1 MSHRK
6 KDHDPKI
13 KEIIETI
20 LTGAGTEELVQQ
32 LYGLGPEAVTLA
44 LMAATRQIASLR
56 AKVDSPAAAAPPST
70 PSGQI
75 PVYAKPNTPKRRRCR
90 RGAKNGHP
98 GHHRDQPV
106 EIHRR
111 QEHRCPVCPAC
122 GGPLQCCNRPR
133 TRIIEDLP
141 EGIYTEVTEHT
152 IWRDCCP
159 RCKKDVEPVVVNALP
174 KATFGH
180 RLVCFTAWLHYGL
193 GVTIAHIL
201 AIVGHHLHTVL
212 SAGALIGQWQRLGE
226 ILSVWYDQ
234 IGEEA
239 KHSATLHADETGW
252 RLSGRTHWLWC
263 FANPQVCYYLIDRCR
278 GSPVVKKFFD
288 TVFEGVLIT
297 DFWAAYNAVEAAWRQ
312 CCHAHLLRELEKT
325 DLQNDSEGWKAFC
338 KVLRRLI
345 RDAIR
350 LRKRPDF
357 SPQRYALRIERIENR
372 LTRLLDSDCPDADVR
387 RLRKRLRR
395 HQQDLF
401 TFLHRLDVPYD
412 NNFGERQIRPAVIL
426 RKNSQCNH
434 SQKGAATQAVL
445 MSVYQTLKLRGLNPL
460 NTIVYALRTYTE
472 TGQLP
477 PLPAGNTA
485 RG

>member
-1 MSHRK
+1 MPSSSRLEV
-6 KDHDPKI
+6 
-13 KEIIETI
+13 KEIVTAI
-20 LTGAGTEELVQQ
+20 LQGTCTEELVQQ

-56 AKVDSPAAAAPPST
+56 VQVEAPATVPPST

-75 PVYAKPNTPKRRRCR
+75 PVYAKPNASPRRRSR
-90 RGAKNGHP
+90 RGAKPGHP
-98 GHHRDQPV
+98 GHHRDPPV

-122 GGPLQCCNRPR
+122 GGPLQRCERKR

-141 EGIYTEVTEHT
+141 EGIHTEVTEHT
-152 IWRDCCP
+152 LWRDYCP
-159 RCKKDVEPVVVNALP
+159 RCRKDVEPVVVDALP
-174 KATFGH
+174 QATFGH

-193 GVTIAHIL
+193 GVTIAHL
-201 AIVGHHLHTVL
+201 VAIVGHHLHTVL
-212 SAGALIGQWQRLGE
+212 STGALIGQWQRLGE
-226 ILSVWYDQ
+226 ILSAWYEQ
-234 IGEEA
+234 IAEEA

-252 RLSGRTHWLWC
+252 RVSGRTHWLWC

-278 GSPVVKKFFD
+278 GSPVLKKFFD

-297 DFWAAYNAVEAAWRQ
+297 DFWAAYNAVEAALRQ

-325 DLQNDSEGWKAFC
+325 DLQNDSDGWQAFC

-350 LRKRPDF
+350 LRKRSDF
-357 SPQRYALRIERIENR
+357 SPQRYARRIERIEKR
-372 LTRLLDSDCPDADVR
+372 LAQLLDRDGPDADVR
-387 RLRKRLRR
+387 RLLKRLRR
-395 HQQDLF
+395 HQGDLF
-401 TFLHRLDVPYD
+401 TFLHRMDVPYD

-426 RKNSQCNH
+426 RKNSQGNH
-434 SQKGAATQAVL
+434 SEKGAATQAVL

-460 NTIVYALRTYTE
+460 NTLVFALRTYTE

-477 PLPAGNTA
+477 PLPTGSTA
-485 RG
+485 RD

>member
-1 MSHRK
+1 MSRVPSSSRV
-6 KDHDPKI
+6 DV
-13 KEIIETI
+13 KEIVAAI
-20 LTGAGTEELVQQ
+20 LQGTCTEQLVQQ

-44 LMAATRQIASLR
+44 LMAATRQIAALR
-56 AKVDSPAAAAPPST
+56 TPAAVHPST

-75 PVYAKPNTPKRRRCR
+75 PVYAKPNAPRRRRCR

-98 GHHRDQPV
+98 GYHRDQPV

-111 QEHRCPVCPAC
+111 QEHRCPVCPDC
-122 GGPLQCCNRPR
+122 GGPLQRCERRR
-133 TRIIEDLP
+133 TRLIEDLP
-141 EGIYTEVTEHT
+141 EGIHTEVTEHT
-152 IWRDCCP
+152 LWRDYCP
-159 RCKKDVEPVVVNALP
+159 RCQKDVEPVVADALP

-193 GVTIAHIL
+193 GVTIAHIV

-239 KHSATLHADETGW
+239 QHSATLHADETGW
-252 RLSGRTHWLWC
+252 RLSGRTCWLWC
-263 FANPQVCYYLIDRCR
+263 FANPQLCYYLIDRCR
-278 GSPVVKKFFD
+278 GSPVLKKFFT

-297 DFWAAYNAVEAAWRQ
+297 DFWAAYNAVEAAFRQ

-325 DLQNDSEGWKAFC
+325 DLQNDGEGWKAFC
-338 KVLRRLI
+338 KLLRRLI

-357 SPQRYALRIERIENR
+357 SPQRYARRIERIEKR
-372 LTRLLDSDCPDADVR
+372 LTQLLDSDCPDADVR
-387 RLRKRLRR
+387 RLLKRLRR
-395 HQQDLF
+395 HQGDLF
-401 TFLHRLDVPYD
+401 TFLHRMDVPYD

-426 RKNSQCNH
+426 RKNSQGNH
-434 SQKGAATQAVL
+434 SEKGAATQAVL

-460 NTIVYALRTYTE
+460 NTIVSALRTYTE
-472 TGQLP
+472 TGLLP
-477 PLPAGNTA
+477 PLPTGNTA
-485 RG
+485 SG

>member
-1 MSHRK
+1 MEPIQDSHSV
-6 KDHDPKI
+6 DVN
-13 KEIIETI
+13 EIVAAI
-20 LTGAGTEELVQQ
+20 LAGVCTEELVQQ
-32 LYGLGPEAVTLA
+32 LYGLGPEAVSLA
-44 LMAATRQIASLR
+44 LMAATRHIASLR
-56 AKVDSPAAAAPPST
+56 ARGDQPAATIHPST

-75 PVYAKPNTPKRRRCR
+75 PVYAKPNAPKRRRSK

-98 GHHRDQPV
+98 GHHRDSPI
-106 EIHRR
+106 EIHRQ
-111 QEHRCPVCPAC
+111 QEHRCSACPQC
-122 GGPLQCCNRPR
+122 GGPVQRGNRSR

-141 EGIYTEVTEHT
+141 EGLHTEVTEHT
-152 IWRDCCP
+152 IWRDYCP
-159 RCKKDVEPVVVNALP
+159 QCKKDVEPVVVEALP

-193 GVTIAHIL
+193 GVTIAHIV
-201 AIVGHHLHTVL
+201 AIVGCHLHTAL
-212 SAGALIGQWQRLGE
+212 SAGALIGQWHRLGE
-226 ILSVWYDQ
+226 ILTVWYEQ

-263 FANPQVCYYLIDRCR
+263 FANPRVCYYLIDRSR
-278 GSPVVKKFFD
+278 GSPVLKKFFD
-288 TVFEGVLIT
+288 IVFEGVLIT
-297 DFWAAYNAVEAAWRQ
+297 DFWAPYNAVEAAFRQ

-325 DLQNDSEGWKAFC
+325 DLKNDSQGWKAFC

-350 LRKRPDF
+350 LRKRADF
-357 SPQRYALRIERIENR
+357 SPQRYARRIERIETR
-372 LTRLLDSDCPDADVR
+372 LTRLLDSDCPDSDVR
-387 RLRKRLRR
+387 RLLKRLRR
-395 HQQDLF
+395 HQGDLF
-401 TFLHRLDVPYD
+401 TFLHRMDVPYD
-412 NNFGERQIRPAVIL
+412 NNFAERQIRPAVVL

-460 NTIVYALRTYTE
+460 STIVSALRTYTE

-477 PLPAGNTA
+477 PLPSANTA

>member
-1 MSHRK
+1 MGRL
-6 KDHDPKI
+6 KDRDNPKVH
-13 KEIIETI
+13 EIIEAI
-20 LTGAGTEELVQQ
+20 LQGTGTEELVQQ
-32 LYGLGPEAVTLA
+32 LYTLGPEAVTLA

-56 AKVDSPAAAAPPST
+56 AKVDAPVAAVSPST

-75 PVYAKPNTPKRRRCR
+75 PVYAKPNAPKRRRSG

-98 GHHRDQPV
+98 GYHRDRPQEV
-106 EIHRR
+106 HRR
-111 QEHRCPVCPAC
+111 QEHRCPVCPDC
-122 GGPLQCCNRPR
+122 GGPLQRCQRSR

-141 EGIYTEVTEHT
+141 EGIHTEVTEHT
-152 IWRDCCP
+152 IWRDYCP
-159 RCKKDVEPVVVNALP
+159 RCQKDVEPVVADALP

-193 GVTIAHIL
+193 GVTLAHIV

-226 ILSVWYDQ
+226 ILTGWYEQ

-263 FANPQVCYYLIDRCR
+263 FANGKVCYYVIDRCR
-278 GSPVVKKFFD
+278 GSPVLKKFFD

-312 CCHAHLLRELEKT
+312 CCNAHLLRELEKT
-325 DLQNDSEGWKAFC
+325 DLKNDSDEWKAFG
-338 KVLRRLI
+338 KRLRRLI

-350 LRKRPDF
+350 LRKRADF
-357 SPQRYALRIERIENR
+357 SPERYARRIERIEKR
-372 LTRLLDSDCPDADVR
+372 LAQLLDRDGPDADAQ

-395 HQQDLF
+395 HREHLF
-401 TFLHRLDVPYD
+401 TFLHRMDVPYD

-426 RKNSQCNH
+426 RKNSQGNH
-434 SQKGAATQAVL
+434 SEKGAATQAVL

-460 NTIVYALRTYTE
+460 NTIVWALRTYTE

>member
-1 MSHRK
+1 MRRT
-6 KDHDPKI
+6 KDNDTPKVQ
-13 KEIIETI
+13 EIVEAI
-20 LTGAGTEELVQQ
+20 LQGTGTEELVQQ

-56 AKVDSPAAAAPPST
+56 AKMDSPAAAAHPST

-75 PVYAKPNTPKRRRCR
+75 PVYAKPNAPKRRRSR
-90 RGAKNGHP
+90 RGAQEGHP
-98 GHHRDQPV
+98 GYHRDPPV
-106 EIHRR
+106 EIQRR

-122 GGPLQCCNRPR
+122 GGPLQRCLRSR
-133 TRIIEDLP
+133 TRVIEDLP
-141 EGIYTEVTEHT
+141 EGIHTEVTEHT
-152 IWRDCCP
+152 IWRDYCP
-159 RCKKDVEPVVVNALP
+159 RCQKDVEPVVADALP

-193 GVTIAHIL
+193 GVTIAHIV

-226 ILSVWYDQ
+226 ILSAWYEQ
-234 IGEEA
+234 IGDEA

-278 GSPVVKKFFD
+278 GSPVLKKFFNSA
-288 TVFEGVLIT
+288 FEGVLIT
-297 DFWAAYNAVEAAWRQ
+297 DFWAAYNAVEAALRQ

-325 DLQNDSEGWKAFC
+325 DLKNDSEQWKAFC

-357 SPQRYALRIERIENR
+357 SPQRYARRIERIEKR
-372 LTRLLDSDCPDADVR
+372 LAQRLDSDCPDADVR

-395 HQQDLF
+395 HQEHLF
-401 TFLHRLDVPYD
+401 TFLHRMDVPYD

-434 SQKGAATQAVL
+434 SEKGAATQAVL

-460 NTIVYALRTYTE
+460 NTIVWALRAYTE
-472 TGQLP
+472 IGQLP
-477 PLPAGNTA
+477 PLPTGNTA